1 MPRLFLPI
9 CLALLVLTSGTARGQ
24 ASQARPR
31 TAAEILLDAARDLG
45 LSRGTNPDARD
56 IRRVRLLL
64 RGATR
69 LDPALQ
75 EAHAYLYELATLAG
89 DRPAA
94 NQAVNDLLRADPT
107 HEGAFMLWL
116 QAGAAAQQTA
126 EKRIAWLESVARTRR
141 PPALLAHVQVEL
153 ARVALEQI
161 DLPRARRHIAAALE
175 LEPACVDAAALAT
188 AALDADA
195 PPEERL
201 AAALRHVQ
209 LAPLAVRAAWQAATV
224 LDEYGFVDD
233 AGRFFDYALETQ
245 RRAFTGEPLPG
256 AFLLALARNT
266 AARGSFDAAIERV
279 REAILADPSVAAEGG
294 MLLWY
299 LHHSRGDAQAE
310 TIRAELGHRYA
321 ATRDPN
327 TLVTNELAQG
337 AWFLVTIGA
346 EPDRGLAWA
355 EQAARRVRDD
365 DFVRRVLGWAQ
376 WVAGQTDTALTTLT
390 PVAGRDPY
398 AAYVVARI
406 RLAAGDSAGAAA
418 TIAQL
423 DPPPF
428 SGAAADLIS
437 ELESAI
443 AAGTGSDLA
452 APTIL
457 AATTR
462 PVARPPA
469 EAPAQRY
476 PAIRAALDRF
486 DARVFDFVREPAAFV
501 DARIE
506 LAGAEVRPG
515 QPWWVRCTLVNR
527 GPLAITLGPGAMLN
541 PVFVLSFTVDGQPPR
556 TYPGLMTV
564 SVDQSLVLRPG
575 QSASAVRTL
584 DVGPLRGVARGTPQ
598 RSERVAISAIVD
610 GTLGTDGQWRPSP
623 TGLVVR
629 QPAYLARV
637 PATVQPAAVQQL
649 TAGLRSSDPAVRA
662 RCIDVAADLL
672 GERQRAALRRSG
684 YALEPVPAEQLEQ
697 GLVAA
702 LADASWEVRLRA
714 LDALQPVGLTRG
726 LLAAAE
732 ACLDHEHWAVRLL
745 AVRLAARQGAAARDV
760 IGRIARTDAD
770 ELVRDYAQSFVEQ
783 WTIEPPQ

>member
-1 MPRLFLPI
+1 MPRLLLPV
-9 CLALLVLTSGTARGQ
+9 CLALLVLTSSATRGQ
-24 ASQARPR
+24 ASSGRPR

-45 LSRGTNPDARD
+45 LSRAGNPDTGD
-56 IRRVRLLL
+56 VRRVRLLL
-64 RGATR
+64 RGAAR
-69 LDPALQ
+69 LDPGLQ

-107 HEGAFMLWL
+107 HAGAFMLWL

-153 ARVALEQI
+153 ARVALEQV
-161 DLPRARRHIAAALE
+161 DLPRARRHVAAALE
-175 LEPACVDAAALAT
+175 LEPACVEAAALASD
-188 AALDADA
+188 ALEADA

-209 LAPLAVRAAWQAATV
+209 LAPLAVRAAWQAATI
-224 LDEYGFVDD
+224 LDEYGFVDE
-233 AGRFFDYALETQ
+233 AGRFFDFALETQ
-245 RRAFTGEPLPG
+245 RRAFAGEPLPG
-256 AFLLALARNT
+256 AFLLALARNA
-266 AARGSFDAAIERV
+266 AARGNLDSAVERV
-279 REAILADPSVAAEGG
+279 REAIVADPSVAAEGG

-321 ATRDPN
+321 TSRDPN

-337 AWFLVTIGA
+337 AWFLVTLGA

-355 EQAARRVRDD
+355 EQAARRVPDD

-376 WVAGQTDTALTTLT
+376 WTAGLDDTALATLA

-406 RLAAGDSAGAAA
+406 RLARGDSAGAAA
-418 TIAQL
+418 AIARL
-423 DPPPF
+423 DPPPV
-428 SGAAADLIS
+428 SGAAADLIG
-437 ELESAI
+437 EIQSAI
-443 AAGTGSDLA
+443 AAGTTSDL
-452 APTIL
+452 PTPTML

-462 PVARPPA
+462 PAARPPA
-469 EAPAQRY
+469 EPPAERY
-476 PAIRAALDRF
+476 PGIRAALDRF
-486 DARVFDFVREPAAFV
+486 DARAFDFVRDPAAFV
-501 DARIE
+501 EARVE

-515 QPWWVRCTLVNR
+515 QPWWVRCTLINR

-556 TYPGLMTV
+556 SYPGLMTV

-575 QSASAVRTL
+575 ERVSAVRTL

-610 GTLGTDGQWRPSP
+610 GTLGKDGQWRPSP
-623 TGLVVR
+623 TGVVVR

-649 TAGLRSSDPAVRA
+649 TAGLRSGDPAVRA

-672 GERQRAALRRSG
+672 GEWQRAALRRPS
-684 YALEPVPAEQLEQ
+684 YPLEPVPADQLEQ
-697 GLVAA
+697 GLIAA
-702 LADASWEVRLRA
+702 LGDASWELRLRA

-732 ACLDHEHWAVRLL
+732 ACLDHESWAVRLL
-745 AVRLAARQGAAARDV
+745 AVRLVARQGAAARDA

-770 ELVRDYAQSFVEQ
+770 DLVRDYAQSFVEQ
-783 WTIEPPQ
+783 WTIEPRP